1 MYHKMTSLLQW
12 IHASLVN
19 SDIYK
24 HLAVPKEP
32 EKRHKLIWR
41 SSDAMSYSEMR
52 ESLVILDNNM

>member
-1 MYHKMTSLLQW
+1 MYHKMTNLLQW

-24 HLAVPKEP
+24 YLAVPKEP
-32 EKRHKLIWR
+32 EKRHKLIR